1 MSIKKRANDG
11 NEVAAPKSKR
21 AKLDSSLKLE
31 PSAISPKPRTEEI
44 DFPRGGGTS
53 LSAIEVKAAKSEAFQ
68 ELRDELAQVL
78 KAKPRKDK
86 GKSLPKGK
94 SKAGGKSKDQ
104 ILSLLRADKE
114 VSVHRL
120 TLK

>member
-1 MSIKKRANDG
+1 MSIKKRADDG
-11 NEVAAPKSKR
+11 NGLAAPKSKR
-21 AKLDSSLKLE
+21 AKLDSSLKPE
-31 PSAISPKPRTEEI
+31 PSAISTKPRTEEI

-68 ELRDELAQVL
+68 ELRDELAQT
-78 KAKPRKDK
+78 AKPRKDK

-94 SKAGGKSKDQ
+94 SKAGGKSKDP

-114 VSVHRL
+114 VSAHRL